1 VDELEGAG
9 DGVDAGVAAAAG
21 VLSDFV
27 VVALVSLEELELSLD
42 VDLDFLLSFL

>member
-27 VVALVSLEELELSLD
+27 VALVSPEELELSLD
-42 VDLDFLLSFL
+42 VDFDFLLSFL